1 MKKLR
6 VTDFLDPRR
15 TAGSIAI
22 MCGFHLLLTYLDC
35 RSAHLSEILVV
46 RGDCL
51 GKYFYIE
58 FFSKLGFNVQISR
71 TDFRCFKI
79 KMDYTTHKLMLF
91 FFNALSVFMNEKL
104 WPLLKYH

>member
-35 RSAHLSEILVV
+35 RSAHLFEILVV

-51 GKYFYIE
+51 GNISTLS
-58 FFSKLGFNVQISR
+58 FFSKLGFNVQIFGVLR
-71 TDFRCFKI
+71 
-79 KMDYTTHKLMLF
+79 
-91 FFNALSVFMNEKL
+91 
-104 WPLLKYH
+104 